1 MAYAK
6 PTTILFEKVPCTSND
21 RYKAS
26 RGFMESFI
34 DGIEGVEVVS
44 KIVTGST
51 RAGGSSEIEFTNEEF
66 FFAKAGD
73 TYVTFLSTED
83 VSSGAVPIS
92 YSEKNGSL
100 NDVYMFSVSPIQSS
114 GVPFLHILKCGDI
127 NVLSD
132 QQKRFFV
139 AISKETCIIYDGS
152 SVYYKCYYYDPLM
165 LNFYSLDMAGASVVY
180 PRSLSYQIKR
190 LTVLKA
196 HVDAYS
202 DMDLHFY
209 SVDSPQAYSGTYGRF
224 LHIGGFV
231 YFEYNSYDSYTSH
244 IRPCFRVGTLD

>member
-34 DGIEGVEVVS
+34 DGIEGAEVVS
-44 KIVTGST
+44 KIVTGSSY
-51 RAGGSSEIEFTNEEF
+51 AGGSSQTTFTDEEL
-66 FFAKAGD
+66 FFAKVGN
-73 TYVTFLSTED
+73 TYVTLLSQSGW
-83 VSSGAVPIS
+83 SSNAAPVC
-92 YSEKNGSL
+92 YNEKDGSL
-100 NDVYMFSVSPIQSS
+100 NDLYNF
-114 GVPFLHILKCGDI
+114 GVPPFPSAGVPIFHILKCGDI

-132 QQKRFFV
+132 QQKKYFV
-139 AISKETCIIYDGS
+139 AISKEACIIYDGS
-152 SVYYKCYYYDPLM
+152 SNNYRCYYYEPLM
-165 LNFYSLDMAGASVVY
+165 RNFYNLESAGASVVY
-180 PRSLSYQIKR
+180 PRSTSAPTKR

-202 DMDLHFY
+202 DMDLPFY
-209 SVDSPQAYSGTYGRF
+209 SVNSQQAYNETYGRF

-231 YFEYNSYDSYTSH
+231 YFEYNSYDNYITH